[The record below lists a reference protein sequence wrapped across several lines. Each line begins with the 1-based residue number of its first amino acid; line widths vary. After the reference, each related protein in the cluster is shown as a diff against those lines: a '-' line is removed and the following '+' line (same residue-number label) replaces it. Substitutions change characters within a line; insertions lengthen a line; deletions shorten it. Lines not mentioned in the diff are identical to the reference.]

1 MSRIKKPR
9 TKRRTLP
16 HGICALPIMF
26 RFNAED
32 ERLLQLV
39 PHQELAKMIAG
50 DGDATS
56 WHTITARLNIGLTL
70 ARKLFGDPETIVMA
84 HALDSICDV
93 RDRFQ
98 RVGKYGVSGDEAK
111 RIGAGLVLVD
121 DLQKNCTRRECR
133 DAINHVMGAMA

>member
-1 MSRIKKPR
+1 MARNKKPR
-9 TKRRTLP
+9 KAHKPQRDCIPMTIRFNSDDERTL
-16 HGICALPIMF
+16 
-26 RFNAED
+26 
-32 ERLLQLV
+32 QLA

-70 ARKLFGDPETIVMA
+70 ARKLFGDQETIVIA

-98 RVGKYGVSGDEAK
+98 RVGKYGASGDEA
-111 RIGAGLVLVD
+111 RYIGAGLVMVD

-133 DAINHVMGAMA
+133 DAIEFVMREAA